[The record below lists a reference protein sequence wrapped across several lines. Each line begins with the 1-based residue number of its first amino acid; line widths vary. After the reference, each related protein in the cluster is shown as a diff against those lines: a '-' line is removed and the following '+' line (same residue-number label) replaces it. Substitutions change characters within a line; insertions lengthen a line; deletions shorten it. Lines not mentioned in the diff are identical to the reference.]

1 MYVCIY
7 IYVSCKSYYMC
18 HTIYHYHTL
27 SCYAYIYIITIMY
40 KSTSRSGCPMVPVS
54 EANENPGLTIQ
65 ESVRSGPKFRGF
77 QMV

>member
-1 MYVCIY
+1 MYIY
-7 IYVSCKSYYMC
+7 IYMYHVY
-18 HTIYHYHTL
+18 HTICVILYIIIIHYH
-27 SCYAYIYIITIMY
+27 AMHIYIITIMY